1 MSYPPDSFE
10 SENQVRLIMAHIRRH
25 PKAKDRWQV
34 RYVDPSG
41 KERAKN
47 FSRKSDAERFLVSI
61 ETDKLRG
68 DWVDPRLAKTSFE
81 EWTGRWWGA
90 TSHLKAYTR
99 DGYASLLRVHVFPRF
114 AQASLGSIQA
124 VDIREWLADLGRS
137 GLSASRI
144 RQAYFLLAQILR
156 SAVESG
162 YLAKDPCVGV
172 KLPRMQ
178 IPEMRFVNAAQV
190 EALASAIREPYG
202 VLVNTLAYAGL
213 RWGEAVALRRGRC
226 ELLRSRLHV
235 VESLSET
242 SEGLLFGATK
252 TYQRRT
258 VVIPGFL
265 RDQLA
270 EHLAGHVGAAD
281 DALVFTSPTGEPLRR
296 GNFSRR
302 VWKPTLQIARLD
314 LRPHDLRHTCA
325 TLLIAEGAHPKAVQ
339 AQLGHSSIQ
348 VTMDR
353 YGHLFPS
360 AAEELAGRLDAVHRR
375 TQIPETPGIALA

>member
-1 MSYPPDSFE
+1 
-10 SENQVRLIMAHIRRH
+10 MAHIRRH

-90 TSHLKAYTR
+90 TSHLKTYTR

-124 VDIREWLADLGRS
+124 VDIREWLADLDRS

-162 YLAKDPCVGV
+162 YLQK
-172 KLPRMQ
+172 
-178 IPEMRFVNAAQV
+178 
-190 EALASAIREPYG
+190 
-202 VLVNTLAYAGL
+202 T
-213 RWGEAVALRRGRC
+213 
-226 ELLRSRLHV
+226 HV
-235 VESLSET
+235 SE
-242 SEGLLFGATK
+242 
-252 TYQRRT
+252 
-258 VVIPGFL
+258 
-265 RDQLA
+265 
-270 EHLAGHVGAAD
+270 
-281 DALVFTSPTGEPLRR
+281 
-296 GNFSRR
+296 
-302 VWKPTLQIARLD
+302 
-314 LRPHDLRHTCA
+314 
-325 TLLIAEGAHPKAVQ
+325 
-339 AQLGHSSIQ
+339 
-348 VTMDR
+348 
-353 YGHLFPS
+353 
-360 AAEELAGRLDAVHRR
+360 
-375 TQIPETPGIALA
+375 